1 MSLRKRLLI
10 LICVAL
16 FSVSAAS
23 SAEIEEANLLGSRI
37 HMDVPSSFEPMP
49 EEQLEL
55 KYPNGTPPGHV
66 LSAEDGAVTIT
77 FNHTSSPM
85 EPDQLG
91 ELLHGM
97 QKAYENN
104 NPSASW
110 HRSEITGINSRAW
123 IYLDLHT
130 KAGDGEVRN
139 LILGTPLDG
148 RLLVISVNMPKEL
161 EERWLPGAF
170 EMIETLE
177 VLE

>member
-16 FSVSAAS
+16 FSVSGAS
-23 SAEIEEANLLGSRI
+23 AGEIEEAKLLGSRI
-37 HMDVPSSFEPMP
+37 HMDVPSSFEPMS
-49 EEQLEL
+49 EELLKL
-55 KYPNGTPPGHV
+55 KYPNGNPPGHV
-66 LSAEDGAVTIT
+66 LSAEDGSVTIT

-85 EPDQLG
+85 DPDKLG

-97 QKAYENN
+97 EMAYQIN
-104 NPSASW
+104 NPSATW

-123 IYLDLHT
+123 SYMDLHT

-148 RLLVISVNMPKEL
+148 RLLIISVNMPKEL
-161 EERWLPGAF
+161 EELWLPGAL
-170 EMIETLE
+170 EMIESLE